1 MNQTLEAIKKRLEG
15 EMAIAIFFAVALYVT
30 WCFLIQGH
38 GDNFLGSDSFIIV
51 SKIHE
56 FMSLR
61 WFEQTYTSQLGIQ
74 GILLAGVH
82 DLLPGASTQNIS
94 LVAASI
100 ISAITAITFAMAV
113 PKIYR
118 LAGTP
123 GVVAYWLALALS
135 PWTLTFSYSLY
146 WVPFTIMLPFMLMLN
161 KGNFWHED
169 KGVKAFA
176 IVFLAMFL
184 KCLCGYEYITTVTL
198 FACAGYVFSCAA
210 NGKDVKIKH
219 LALIFA
225 ACIAG
230 FLAAILLHVIQLHS
244 INDSL
249 GFNTILNRA
258 ETHTGA
264 NSDDKKADILI
275 AHLASRPGNES
286 LISLLSS
293 DLANHK
299 LLFAVTAFK
308 EYFYLPAVQ
317 FAGISL
323 PFNFFALIASLAS
336 LVWLPRLF
344 MKDKTATKAQSVLSF
359 GALLIVAG
367 VFSWQILAWRHMVLH
382 YHLNGQL
389 FAYGIVPLAAV
400 TVGLVISRLLES
412 KMESLRPSL
421 IYPELLLI
429 VIAICGFSYS
439 AKPTVEDVQTCS
451 ITCGRVVGHV
461 DLITLTDTLTEMDRG
476 MGIPSTQITISGWAS
491 SLSGEK
497 TKVYVFVKNKLVD
510 KIEPDTD
517 RPDVTAA
524 VPGVSKRS
532 GFLFNY
538 VASGKISKS
547 DIHVIAPDGNGRMYN
562 L

>member
-1 MNQTLEAIKKRLEG
+1 MNQALEATKKRLES
-15 EMAIAIFFAVALYVT
+15 EMSIAAFFAISLYVT
-30 WCFLIQGH
+30 WFFLIKSH
-38 GDNFLGSDSFIIV
+38 GDSFLGSDSFIIV

-56 FMSLR
+56 FTSLR
-61 WFEQTYTSQLGIQ
+61 WFEQTYTSQLGLQ

-82 DLLPGASTQNIS
+82 DLIPDTSTQNIS

-100 ISAITAITFAMAV
+100 ISAITAATFSMAV

-123 GVVAYWLALALS
+123 GIVAYWLALALS

-169 KGVKAFA
+169 KGGKAFA

-184 KCLCGYEYITTVTL
+184 KCLCGYEYITTATL

-210 NGKDVKIKH
+210 NGKEVKIKH

-230 FLAAILLHVIQLHS
+230 FLAAIILHTIQLHS

-293 DLANHK
+293 DLGNHK
-299 LLFAVTAFK
+299 LLFAITAFK

-317 FAGISL
+317 IAWVSIS
-323 PFNFFALIASLAS
+323 FKFFALIASLAS
-336 LVWLPRLF
+336 LVWLPSLF
-344 MKDKTATKAQSVLSF
+344 MKDKRSNKKQSVLSV
-359 GALLIVAG
+359 GALLMVAG

-400 TVGLVISRLLES
+400 TVGLVISRL
-412 KMESLRPSL
+412 MESRMSDLKPSI

-429 VIAICGFSYS
+429 VVAICATSYKS
-439 AKPTVEDVQTCS
+439 MPS
-451 ITCGRVVGHV
+451 IERFQACMSSCHKAIGSV
-461 DLITLTDTLTEMDRG
+461 DSVITADTQTEMNRG
-476 MGIPSTQITISGWAS
+476 MGVPSTEITVSGWAS
-491 SLSGEK
+491 SEGNENTL
-497 TKVYVFVKNKLVD
+497 VYIFVKNDLVG
-510 KIEPDTD
+510 EVQPDME
-517 RPDVTAA
+517 RPDVIAA
-524 VPGVSKRS
+524 VPGANRRP
-532 GFLFNY
+532 GFTFKY
-538 VASGKISKS
+538 VATGHVSRG
-547 DIHVIAPDGNGRMYN
+547 DIHVVLPAGNGKAFY

>member
-1 MNQTLEAIKKRLEG
+1 MNHRLEAIKKRLEG
-15 EMAIAIFFAVALYVT
+15 EMAIAVFFAVALYVA
-30 WCFLIQGH
+30 WCFLIQNH

-82 DLLPGASTQNIS
+82 DLLPDVSTQKIS

-100 ISAITAITFAMAV
+100 ISAVTAITFSMAV

-123 GVVAYWLALALS
+123 GVVAYWLALAFS

-146 WVPFTIMLPFMLMLN
+146 WVPFTIILPFMLMLN
-161 KGNFWHED
+161 KGQLWHQD
-169 KGVKAFA
+169 YGIKAFT
-176 IVFLAMFL
+176 IVFLAMLL

-210 NGKDVKIKH
+210 NGKEVKIKY
-219 LALIFA
+219 LALIFS
-225 ACIAG
+225 ACVAG
-230 FLAAILLHVIQLHS
+230 FIAALALHVVQLHH

-275 AHLASRPGNES
+275 AHLASRPGNDA
-286 LISLLSS
+286 LISILSS
-293 DLANHK
+293 DLINHK
-299 LLFAVTAFK
+299 FLFAVTAFK

-317 FAGISL
+317 VAGISL
-323 PFNFFALIASLAS
+323 PFKFFALISSLAS

-344 MKDKTATKAQSVLSF
+344 MKDKTATKKQSVLSF

-412 KMESLRPSL
+412 RMDSLKPSL

-429 VIAICGFSYS
+429 VVAICGFSYNPN
-439 AKPTVEDVQTCS
+439 PTVEDVQACS
-451 ITCGRVVGHV
+451 ITCGKVIGSV
-461 DLITLTDTLTEMDRG
+461 DLVTTTDTLTEMDRG
-476 MGIPSTQITISGWAS
+476 MGLPSTQITISGWAS

-497 TKVYVFVKNKLVD
+497 TKVYVLIKNNLVGE
-510 KIEPDTD
+510 IEPDTD

-524 VPGVSKRS
+524 VPGANLRS
-532 GFLFNY
+532 GFSFNY
-538 VASGKISKS
+538 IASGDVSKK
-547 DIHVIAPDGNGRMYN
+547 DIHVIAPDGNGRMIS

>member
-1 MNQTLEAIKKRLEG
+1 MKQALAAMKKRLESEVSMG
-15 EMAIAIFFAVALYVT
+15 IFFAISLYVT
-30 WCFLIQGH
+30 WFFLIQSH

-56 FMSLR
+56 AMSLR

-74 GILLAGVH
+74 GIILAGVH
-82 DLLPGASTQNIS
+82 NLLPHAATQEIS
-94 LVAASI
+94 VVAASI
-100 ISAITAITFAMAV
+100 ISAITAMTFSMAV

-118 LAGTP
+118 LAGTS
-123 GVVAYWLALALS
+123 GLVAYWLALALS
-135 PWTLTFSYSLY
+135 PWTLTFSHSLY
-146 WVPFTIMLPFMLMLN
+146 WVPFTIILPFMLMLN
-161 KGNFWHED
+161 KGQLWHENS
-169 KGVKAFA
+169 GAKAFS
-176 IVFLAMFL
+176 IVFLAMLL

-210 NGKDVKIKH
+210 HGKEVRVKH
-219 LALIFA
+219 LALIFS

-230 FLAAILLHVIQLHS
+230 FVAAIALHVVQLHH

-275 AHLASRPGNES
+275 AHLASRPGNDS
-286 LISLLSS
+286 LISILNS
-293 DLANHK
+293 DLSNHK

-308 EYFYLPAVQ
+308 EYFYLPAIQ
-317 FAGISL
+317 FAGILL
-323 PFNFFALIASLAS
+323 PFKFFAFISTLASLA
-336 LVWLPRLF
+336 WLPRLF
-344 MKDKTATKAQSVLSF
+344 MKDKASTKNQSVLSF

-400 TVGLVISRLLES
+400 TIGLVISRLLES
-412 KMESLRPSL
+412 RMNALKPSI

-429 VIAICGFSYS
+429 VVAICGFSYNP
-439 AKPTVEDVQTCS
+439 KPTMEDVQTCS
-451 ITCGRVVGHV
+451 MTCAKVIGSVDSITA
-461 DLITLTDTLTEMDRG
+461 TETLTEMDRG

-491 SLSGEK
+491 SLHGERI
-497 TKVYVFVKNKLVD
+497 KVYVFIKNKLVGS
-510 KIEPDTD
+510 IEPDAD
-517 RPDVTAA
+517 RPDVAAA
-524 VPGVSKRS
+524 VPGANKLS
-532 GFLFNY
+532 GYSFIY
-538 VASGKISKS
+538 TASGEVLKN
-547 DIHVIAPDGNGRMYN
+547 DIRVIAPDGNGRMVP